1 MEMMAMSPTEFA
13 DLIQLH
19 KEDIVNAWVDAVRAD
34 PRIHSEGALTE
45 YALRNHVPAMIDEI
59 CELLRDGETP
69 RASNTREARVHT
81 YMRYRQ
87 GYRGREL
94 ACELSQLRMAI
105 LDVVTADLTEAGVG
119 VKPFMQLS
127 RTIHSYIDEEM
138 RHAFSIYTE
147 AESEAQSPPAAEAN

>member
-1 MEMMAMSPTEFA
+1 MSPAEFA
-13 DLIQLH
+13 DIIQSH
-19 KEDIVNAWVDAVRAD
+19 KDDIVNAWVDAVRAD

-45 YALRNHVPAMIDEI
+45 YALRNHVPAIIDEI
-59 CELLRDGETP
+59 CELLRGGQAP

-81 YMRYRQ
+81 YMRYQQ

-105 LDVVTADLTEAGVG
+105 LDVVTESLTEAGVA
-119 VKPFMQLS
+119 VKAFIQLS
-127 RTIHSYIDEEM
+127 KTIHSYIDEEM

-147 AESEAQSPPAAEAN
+147 AEKEP

>member
-1 MEMMAMSPTEFA
+1 MNMSPSEFA

-19 KEDIVNAWVDAVRAD
+19 KEDIINAWMDAVRAD
-34 PRIHSEGALTE
+34 PRVHSEGALTE

-69 RASNTREARVHT
+69 RASNTQEARVHT
-81 YMRYRQ
+81 YMRYQQ

-105 LDVVTADLTEAGVG
+105 LDVVTERLTEAGVG
-119 VKPFMQLS
+119 VKPFIQLS
-127 RTIHSYIDEEM
+127 KTIHFYIDEQM

-147 AESEAQSPPAAEAN
+147 AEKESQSPSASEAD

>member
-1 MEMMAMSPTEFA
+1 MSPTEFA

-19 KEDIVNAWVDAVRAD
+19 KEDIVNAWMDAVRAD
-34 PRIHSEGALTE
+34 PRIHSEGDLSE
-45 YALRNHVPAMIDEI
+45 YALRIHVPAIIEEI

-94 ACELSQLRMAI
+94 ACELSQLRMVI
-105 LDVVTADLTEAGVG
+105 LDVVTESLTDAGVG
-119 VKPFMQLS
+119 VKAFIQMS
-127 RTIHSYIDEEM
+127 KTIHTYIDEEM

-147 AESEAQSPPAAEAN
+147 AEREAHSPPAPEGN